1 MVSKIF
7 NSLRVLIFK
16 PFGFGPFIK
25 LGNYIFGNF
34 SGLKQNIFGKFHLLL
49 SKYCNFFLGFRMKL
63 SKELNLL
70 KRNGYVTFAAER
82 LNNKILIDE
91 LDKKISKYIPKKRK
105 NNIYILPND
114 KLLNEKELISSLIEK
129 KVSDLLEAYYGG
141 GYKISSASFRYTF
154 FPGYKKETEQYSD
167 YWHFDS
173 SPSSTL
179 SVFVLLSNTT
189 DKDGPMEILNFE
201 NSKKI
206 VRMGYT
212 SRRKKEF
219 WNLINKNPKVEKFTG
234 AKGSILISKVSSCLH
249 RATFPNPGKSRKML
263 VISIFPVFGKS
274 DKLSFKESWIYKL
287 TH

>member
-189 DKDGPMEILNFE
+189 DKDGPMEIL
-201 NSKKI
+201 
-206 VRMGYT
+206 
-212 SRRKKEF
+212 
-219 WNLINKNPKVEKFTG
+219 
-234 AKGSILISKVSSCLH
+234 
-249 RATFPNPGKSRKML
+249 
-263 VISIFPVFGKS
+263 
-274 DKLSFKESWIYKL
+274 
-287 TH
+287 